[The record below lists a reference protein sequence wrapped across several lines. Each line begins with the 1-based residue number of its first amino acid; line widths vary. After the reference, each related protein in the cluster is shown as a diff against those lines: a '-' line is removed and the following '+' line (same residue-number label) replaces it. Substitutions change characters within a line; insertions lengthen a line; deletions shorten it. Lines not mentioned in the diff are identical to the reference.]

1 MQTIHSAHYLQPTAL
16 LDFDNIAIRH
26 LLHQRGWANLES
38 VYDRVEAVYQYVKD
52 EVLYGYCPDFQIPA
66 SKVLKQ
72 GMGSNLDKTIL
83 LMALLRALGI
93 PCRVQADL
101 IDKVIHRGLLGWLAY
116 KLCPPDIYHTA
127 IQMFYNGRWLTI
139 EGYAVDRFY
148 LGELQAM
155 FPDYSGS
162 FYGYGIAVLNFRNP
176 PTRWEGGQT
185 SIQAKAFVCEL
196 GLFDDPDTLFQAH
209 PEIHKRSRTRLYQRV
224 LRPRLNKHI
233 AGIRGK
239 HMPYMQKSFEQG
251 FIEES
256 ALKRGRHCTPS
267 T

>member
-26 LLHQRGWANLES
+26 LLH
-38 VYDRVEAVYQYVKD
+38 
-52 EVLYGYCPDFQIPA
+52 
-66 SKVLKQ
+66 
-72 GMGSNLDKTIL
+72 
-83 LMALLRALGI
+83 
-93 PCRVQADL
+93 
-101 IDKVIHRGLLGWLAY
+101 
-116 KLCPPDIYHTA
+116 
-127 IQMFYNGRWLTI
+127 
-139 EGYAVDRFY
+139 
-148 LGELQAM
+148 
-155 FPDYSGS
+155 
-162 FYGYGIAVLNFRNP
+162 
-176 PTRWEGGQT
+176 
-185 SIQAKAFVCEL
+185 
-196 GLFDDPDTLFQAH
+196 
-209 PEIHKRSRTRLYQRV
+209 QRV

>member
-93 PCRVQADL
+93 PCRVQADV

-185 SIQAKAFVCEL
+185 SIQVKAFVCEL

-224 LRPRLNKHI
+224 LRPRLNKRI
-233 AGIRGK
+233 AALRGNRT
-239 HMPYMQKSFEQG
+239 PLASG
-251 FIEES
+251 FVEPRFQELS
-256 ALKRGRHCTPS
+256 DLKRS
-267 T
+267 